1 MFDMGFTEVM
11 LISIVALVVIGPERL
26 PGVART
32 AGKYFSRLRNFMT
45 NVRADVESELK
56 ADELREMLKKQQEEL
71 SSLKDVVSDVGKD
84 LNLSEDIG
92 AAEIKKS
99 IEDAMPDLDTSVDP
113 EPIAETRPA
122 PKAPVK
128 ASSKKKTTAKKK
140 ASPKIK
146 LTQKTTPKKS
156 KTAPRAS
163 TKAKAAP
170 KKAKVSAKAKAAPK
184 TAKAAPKTKATT
196 KTRAKPKTVAKSKT
210 GSSWASSIVP
220 PGSPTDADQT

>member
-92 AAEIKKS
+92 VADIKKS
-99 IEDAMPDLDTSVDP
+99 IEEAMPDLDTSVDP

-122 PKAPVK
+122 PKASVK
-128 ASSKKKTTAKKK
+128 ASSKKKSAAKKK
-140 ASPKIK
+140 ASPKAK
-146 LTQKTTPKKS
+146 LTPKAKATPKK
-156 KTAPRAS
+156 
-163 TKAKAAP
+163 TKASP
-170 KKAKVSAKAKAAPK
+170 KVSAKAKASPK
-184 TAKAAPKTKATT
+184 AKAASKKVKAVPKTKTAT
-196 KTRAKPKTVAKSKT
+196 KTRAKPKTVAKSKSKT

-220 PGSPTDADQT
+220 PNSSTDTNQS